1 VPCLPDRGASPYEM
15 TAPVL
20 SERQR
25 AALAAICETL
35 VPSVARPDDPHGFFA
50 ASADGTD
57 LVPRV
62 ERLIG
67 MLADPLD
74 RLRLRGLL
82 SALGTFGG
90 NLLTSGRL
98 RSLQAMDLG
107 AREAVLRGWA
117 DSGIQLRRA
126 GFQAL
131 KRLVHVGY
139 YAWPTAGQSHPAW
152 RHVGYPGP
160 LPPPVTGFT
169 PLPTLP
175 VERDTT
181 LECDV
186 VVVGSGAGGGVVA
199 GLLAEAGKSVV
210 VLEKGENPTV
220 ERFTQVEG
228 DMLNVFYLDAGLMM
242 TQSGSLPILAG
253 SALGGGTVINY
264 TTSFPLPEATRAEWA
279 QRSGLGVFTSPAFD
293 AALRRVSERVGVT
306 TEFSDPAPR
315 DQILERGC
323 RALGWHVDVIPRNV
337 RRCQQGLECGYCGY
351 GCRHGAKGSP
361 AATYLA
367 DAARAGARL
376 VVRCEADRV
385 LTQRGRATGVVGR
398 VRQRDG
404 TFVSLTVRAR
414 AVVVACGS
422 IYTPA
427 VLARSGVSNPNVG
440 RGLRLHP
447 ATAVAGIFPERVEPW
462 TGSIQT
468 RYSDRF
474 ADQHEGYGVKF
485 ETAPMHFALPASA
498 FGWEGAARYK
508 DDIAKLGHLSIVGV
522 LLRDRDPGR
531 VHVSRGGRPRVH
543 YELSPFDIEHLRQGL
558 RGAAQLLAA
567 AGATELFS
575 VQQPPTRSRPGGT
588 GWLERF
594 GDAMDARGYGRCR
607 MSFITFHQMASCAMG
622 ADPAASVV
630 GETGESHDVKGLY
643 VADASTFPAS
653 SGVNPM
659 ITIMAIADQVAGA
672 MIQSW

>member
-1 VPCLPDRGASPYEM
+1 M
-15 TAPVL
+15 TTPTL

-25 AALAAICETL
+25 DVLAAICGTL
-35 VPSVARPDDPHGFFA
+35 VPSVPREDDPYGFFA
-50 ASADGTD
+50 ASHEGTD
-57 LVPRV
+57 LVARV

-67 MLADPLD
+67 MLVDPLD
-74 RLRLRGLL
+74 RTRLRLLL
-82 SALGTFGG
+82 SALGTGAG
-90 NLLTSGRL
+90 NLLTSGRFQ
-98 RSLQAMDLG
+98 SFQAMDLA

-139 YAWPTAGQSHPAW
+139 YAWPTDGRSHPAW
-152 RHVGYPGP
+152 RQVGYPGP
-160 LPPPVTGFT
+160 LPPPETGFT

-175 VERDTT
+175 VERDIT
-181 LECDV
+181 LDCDV

-210 VLEKGENPTV
+210 VLEKGENPTT

-228 DMLNVFYLDAGLMM
+228 DMLNAFYLDAGLMM

-264 TTSFPLPEATRAEWA
+264 TTSFPLPEPTRAEWA
-279 QRSGLGVFTSPAFD
+279 RRSGLALFTSAAFD
-293 AALRRVSERVGVT
+293 ESSRRVSERVGVT
-306 TEFSDPAPR
+306 TEYSDPAPR
-315 DQILERGC
+315 DQLLEKGC

-337 RRCQQGLECGYCGY
+337 RKCQQGLECGYCGY
-351 GCRHGAKGSP
+351 GCRHGAKGST

-376 VVRCEADRV
+376 VVRCEADRI
-385 LTQRGRATGVVGR
+385 LTQAGHATGVVGR
-398 VRQRDG
+398 VRRADG
-404 TFVSLTVRAR
+404 AIVNLTVRAR
-414 AVVVACGS
+414 KVVVACGS
-422 IYTPA
+422 IYTPSL
-427 VLARSGVSNPNVG
+427 LARSGCSNQNIG

-447 ATAVAGIFPERVEPW
+447 ATAIAGIFPERVEPW

-468 RYSDRF
+468 RYSDQF
-474 ADQHEGYGVKF
+474 ADQRDGYGVKF

-508 DDIAKLGHLSIVGV
+508 EDIAKLGNLSIVGV
-522 LLRDRDPGR
+522 LLRDRDAGR
-531 VHVSRGGRPRVH
+531 VHTSREGRPRVH
-543 YELSPFDIEHLRQGL
+543 YELSPFDIGHLRQGF
-558 RGAAQLLAA
+558 RAAAQILAA
-567 AGATELFS
+567 AGATELHS
-575 VQQPPTRSRPGGT
+575 VQQPPARCRPGGT

-607 MSFITFHQMASCAMG
+607 NSFITFHQMASCAMG
-622 ADPAASVV
+622 ADPATSVV
-630 GETGESHDVKGLY
+630 GETGASHDVRDLY
-643 VADASTFPAS
+643 VADASTFPTS

-659 ITIMAIADQVAGA
+659 ITIMAIADHVAGA
-672 MIQSW
+672 MLQSW

>member
-1 VPCLPDRGASPYEM
+1 M
-15 TAPVL
+15 TTPGL

-25 AALAAICETL
+25 AALAAICDTL
-35 VPSVARPDDPHGFFA
+35 VPSVPRADDPHGFFG
-50 ASADGTD
+50 ASHEGTD

-67 MLADPLD
+67 LLEDPLD
-74 RLRLRGLL
+74 SMRLRLLL
-82 SALGTFGG
+82 TALGTGGG
-90 NLLTSGRL
+90 NLLTSGSF
-98 RSLQAMDLG
+98 RSLQAMDLA

-117 DSGIQLRRA
+117 ESGIQLRRA

-139 YAWPTAGQSHPAW
+139 YAWPTDGRSHPAW

-160 LPPPVTGFT
+160 LPPPETGFA

-175 VERDTT
+175 VERDLT
-181 LECDV
+181 LDCDV

-210 VLEKGENPTV
+210 VLEKGENPTT

-228 DMLNVFYLDAGLMM
+228 DMLNTFYLDAGLMM

-264 TTSFPLPEATRAEWA
+264 TTSFPLPEPTRAEWA
-279 QRSGLGVFTSPAFD
+279 RRSGLGLFTSPAFD
-293 AALRRVSERVGVT
+293 ASLRRVSERVGVT
-306 TEFSDPAPR
+306 TEYSDPAPR
-315 DQILERGC
+315 DQLLEKGC

-337 RRCQQGLECGYCGY
+337 RQCKQGLECGYCGY
-351 GCRHGAKGSP
+351 GCRHGAKGST

-367 DAARAGARL
+367 DAANAGARL
-376 VVRCEADRV
+376 VVRCEVDRV
-385 LTQRGRATGVVGR
+385 LTQAGRATGAVGR
-398 VRQRDG
+398 VRRADG
-404 TFVSLTVRAR
+404 TTVNLTVRAR
-414 AVVVACGS
+414 KVVVACGS

-427 VLARSGVSNPNVG
+427 LLARSGLANANIG

-447 ATAVAGIFPERVEPW
+447 ATAIAGIFPERVEPW

-468 RYSDRF
+468 RYSDQF
-474 ADQHEGYGVKF
+474 ADQHDGYGVKF

-508 DDIAKLGHLSIVGV
+508 EDIGKLGNLSIVGV
-522 LLRDRDPGR
+522 LLRDRDAGR
-531 VHVSRGGRPRVH
+531 VATSRAGRPRVH

-558 RGAAQLLAA
+558 RGAARLLAA
-567 AGATELFS
+567 AGATEIFS
-575 VQQPPTRSRPGGT
+575 VQQPPARGTPGGT
-588 GWLERF
+588 GWLARF

-607 MSFITFHQMASCAMG
+607 NSFITFHQMASCAMG
-622 ADPAASVV
+622 ADPATSVV
-630 GETGESHDVKGLY
+630 GETGESHDLKGLY
-643 VADASTFPAS
+643 VADASTFPTS

-659 ITIMAIADQVAGA
+659 ITIMAIADHVAGA
-672 MIQSW
+672 MLRT